1 MEENRDS
8 WDEERSDWA
17 VKARQMDICERLQS
31 IHESNYCHKDF
42 HTGNILCDNRDRDE
56 YVLVWI
62 SDFGLCRPVD
72 ESPNPVGRISG
83 TTLNKWCTSLL
94 MNKSEFVKDRGKK
107 WKKLLAEKVST
118 LLQHNLTSQNQIISN
133 EIQSLPEKCQ
143 AKNLEIPNEELK
155 ITCTFGRSR
164 CRELRQA
171 TWGLKGLHEKDVIHR
186 DLHQGN
192 ILIHDPNL
200 DPKILTEL
208 SKKIA
213 NGVREIRVEDTPD
226 RYGYLFEDCWKF
238 DPKNRPNIN
247 QVVDTLKEIQIKES
261 EKEFKNVK

>member
-1 MEENRDS
+1 MDDLEGFFLVDIVGIGLIRDLQNLIRRIADGGFGKVFKAVWPITMEENRDS
-8 WDEERSDWA
+8 WDEER
-17 VKARQMDICERLQS
+17 DICERLQS

-72 ESPNPVGRISG
+72 ESPNPVGE
-83 TTLNKWCTSLL
+83 T
-94 MNKSEFVKDRGKK
+94 
-107 WKKLLAEKVST
+107 
-118 LLQHNLTSQNQIISN
+118 
-133 EIQSLPEKCQ
+133 
-143 AKNLEIPNEELK
+143 
-155 ITCTFGRSR
+155 
-164 CRELRQA
+164 
-171 TWGLKGLHEKDVIHR
+171 
-186 DLHQGN
+186 N
-192 ILIHDPNL
+192 IY
-200 DPKILTEL
+200 
-208 SKKIA
+208 A

-261 EKEFKNVK
+261 EKEFKNVKMTFKQLIDSVFPSGPPAGKKYANIWIDTDIETVDFNDIF